1 MWVPG
6 VVVGVV
12 VDVVARAAVVT
23 TALVLVVTT
32 ALVSVV
38 VPALVLDSARLDS
51 KFLRRRQDAFCA
63 NTLRCLMPTRGV
75 IPQPYLCC
83 SLTCPSLRLS
93 SVSRGSRRSEGG
105 R

>member
-1 MWVPG
+1 MWVTG
-6 VVVGVV
+6 VVVDVV

-51 KFLRRRQDAFCA
+51 KRGAGLRTPSGRVPSAARSQASFPRPLSCRDVLRGAIEDAQG
-63 NTLRCLMPTRGV
+63 R
-75 IPQPYLCC
+75 
-83 SLTCPSLRLS
+83 SL
-93 SVSRGSRRSEGG
+93 
-105 R
+105 